1 MPKDASSGNAVR
13 LVLTVA
19 LCLCANA
26 SIGAQTPAGE
36 TLQTPDGLVRETY
49 DIVTFEA
56 GTTPDWDNVR
66 SMFIDDAVIVLRTS
80 KDSTTVFSVDGFVD
94 DFVAFIERADAERTG
109 FTENI
114 IRMESTE
121 FGDMAHV
128 LVLYEASIPGSER
141 PPQQG
146 VDSFQLIK
154 KADRWWIVSITN
166 EIPTEHRPIPAI
178 LRERRS

>member
-1 MPKDASSGNAVR
+1 MIVTAL
-13 LVLTVA
+13 LVF
-19 LCLCANA
+19 CAGAPIN
-26 SIGAQTPAGE
+26 AQTPVDSV
-36 TLQTPDGLVRETY
+36 LQTPDALVRHVY
-49 DIVTFEA
+49 DLVTFEA
-56 GTTPDWDNVR
+56 GTTPDWERVR

-80 KDSTTVFSVDGFVD
+80 RDSTTIFSVDGFID

-109 FTENI
+109 FTETV
-114 IRMESTE
+114 IRTERME

-128 LVLYEASIPGSER
+128 LVLYEASVPGSER

-166 EIPTEHRPIPAI
+166 EIPT
-178 LRERRS
+178 LDRRLPSMLLE

>member
-1 MPKDASSGNAVR
+1 MNRR
-13 LVLTVA
+13 LILSAA

-26 SIGAQTPAGE
+26 SISAQTPVD
-36 TLQTPDGLVRETY
+36 QVFQSPDELVRGIY
-49 DIVTFEA
+49 GLVTFEA
-56 GTTPDWDNVR
+56 GTTPDWDKVR

-94 DFVAFIERADAERTG
+94 DFVTFIERVDAERTG

-114 IRMESTE
+114 IRMESME

-128 LVLYEASIPGSER
+128 LVLYETSLSGSER

-146 VDSFQLIK
+146 VDSFQLIR
-154 KADRWWIVSITN
+154 KADRWWIVSIAN
-166 EIPTEHRPIPAI
+166 KIPTKDRLIPAI
-178 LRERRS
+178 LRE